1 MSFRGF
7 LILSHRWLGIPMS
20 VVFIVWF
27 VSGIVMMYA
36 GGMPQLTDPQRI
48 ERAQPLDLDAVRL
61 SPMEAAERGFVFL
74 EDPGPTVLRMVDG
87 RPAYRF
93 GRGPWA
99 ATIFADNG
107 ETLEPLDVERSQ
119 SVAARFLGAPAERI
133 EFERTVTEP
142 DQWTLVQARD
152 LPLHKFRA
160 DDGSGTELY
169 VSPERAEVVLAT
181 TRMTRAAAW
190 LGTIPHWF
198 YFTPLRVNQPVW
210 YWSVVVASALGCVLA
225 VLGLVLGV
233 VQFRPSRPFRLSTS
247 IRYRGWMRWHY
258 LLGAVFG
265 IFTLT
270 WVFSG
275 LLSMEPFEW
284 TRAQGF
290 TFRQDVLTGGPIE
303 LARYAPAERSD
314 WAALLDGRALK
325 EIELL
330 RIKDEPYYLAR
341 YTRSSSSDSA
351 KRERLHQPYPVS
363 GRNEAGQLLVSAE
376 SLAARESPFS
386 TGEIVSRLK
395 AALPPE
401 FHIVEHELLED
412 YDSYYYSRGR
422 QAPLPVLRVKLDD
435 PLETWVYVDPQLA
448 RIVAQIHRLNRVE
461 RWLFNGLHSLDFA
474 FWYDKRPLW
483 DLGLIVLSIGA
494 IVMSAIGLVFG
505 VRRIGRKLRRAAK
518 PFAAGRSVG

>member
-1 MSFRGF
+1 MSFRRL

-20 VVFIVWF
+20 VLFIVWF

-36 GGMPQLTDPQRI
+36 GGMPQLTEPQRI
-48 ERAQPLDLDAVRL
+48 ERAEPLDLDAVRL
-61 SPMEAAERGFVFL
+61 SPTQAAERGFVFL

-93 GRGPWA
+93 GEGRWA
-99 ATIFADNG
+99 ETVFADSG
-107 ETLEPLDVERSQ
+107 EILEPLDLPRSRA
-119 SVAARFLGAPAERI
+119 VAARFLAMPEDRI

-142 DQWTLVQARD
+142 DQWTLVLARD

-160 DDGSGTELY
+160 DDDAGTELY
-169 VSPERAEVVLAT
+169 VSPERAEVVLVT
-181 TRMTRAAAW
+181 TRMSRAVAW

-210 YWSVVVASALGCVLA
+210 YWTVVVASALGCVLA
-225 VLGLVLGV
+225 VLGLALGV
-233 VQFRPSRPFRLSTS
+233 VQFRPSRPFRLSAS

-258 LLGAVFG
+258 LLGTVFG
-265 IFTLT
+265 VFTLT

-275 LLSMEPFEW
+275 LMSMEPFEW

-290 TFRQDVLTGGPIE
+290 RFGQDVLSGGPIE
-303 LARYAPAERSD
+303 LARYARAERSD
-314 WAALLDGRALK
+314 WASLLDGRTLK

-330 RIKDEPYYLAR
+330 RIDDEPYYLAR
-341 YTRSSSSDSA
+341 YTHGGPTDSA
-351 KRERLHQPYPVS
+351 KRERLHQPYPIS

-376 SLAARESPFS
+376 SLSAREAPFS
-386 TGEIVSRLK
+386 TADILGRLK

-401 FHIVEHELLED
+401 HHIVEHELLED
-412 YDSYYYSRGR
+412 YDAYYYSRGR

-435 PLETWVYVDPQLA
+435 PLETWVYVDPHLA
-448 RIVAQIHRLNRVE
+448 RVVAHIHRLNRVE

-483 DLGLIVLSIGA
+483 DLGLIVISIGA
-494 IVMSAIGLVFG
+494 IVMSAIGFVFG
-505 VRRIGRKLRRAAK
+505 VRRIGRNLRRAARR
-518 PFAAGRSVG
+518 ARRV